1 MIFFF
6 EKDENKLF
14 NYGSIIL
21 NRSKDRK
28 IIKFK
33 SCNVNKLRVKQIVLI
48 YILRLQLLVFLFI
61 SLYYGFKYFFIL
73 CYFGL

>member
-48 YILRLQLLVFLFI
+48 YILRLQ
-61 SLYYGFKYFFIL
+61 
-73 CYFGL
+73 